1 MDSQAQPA
9 RAQEMGA
16 DVALPIL
23 SARGIEK
30 RYGGIVA
37 LRGVDLEV
45 RAGEVH
51 ALMGENGAGKST
63 LAKIVAGVQTADA
76 GTVTW
81 QGQEVTF
88 RSTREARDAGIAIV
102 LQELNLIPD
111 LSVAENIFLTHP
123 DTYAGGLFLKRGDI
137 NRRAEELFA
146 RLGWDTPVDPRRKIS
161 DLSVAEA
168 QMIEILRALSWDAKL
183 YILDEPTA
191 TLSKHE
197 VEVLFRM
204 IRRLK
209 ERGVSFL
216 LVTHRLEEV
225 FALSDRITV
234 YRDGANS
241 GQFETAKTTESE
253 LIRAMVGR
261 DLGDFFDVRQ
271 RAEPGEPILRVRN
284 LCRGSR
290 LRNCTLEVRRGEVV
304 GIAGLVGAGRTELI
318 RAIFG
323 ADKAERGEVTLRGRV
338 GLIGDPSRAIGES
351 TAMVPEDRKQH
362 GLLIELPIQHN
373 VSLVSLASKRGF
385 WLRKRAED
393 SLMQQMTERL
403 QIRAANVKQPAG
415 SLSGG
420 NQQKIVLAK
429 WLAIDPD
436 LLILDEPTR
445 GIDVGTKYEIYKLI
459 DGLVAQGKAVLMVS
473 SELPEVLAL
482 SDRILVM
489 RDGELVG
496 ELAHGEASEAA
507 ILEMAALTV
516 REPATAEV
524 A

>member
-1 MDSQAQPA
+1 MSEPERTPEQSIQ
-9 RAQEMGA
+9 
-16 DVALPIL
+16 PIL
-23 SARGIEK
+23 RASGIEK

-37 LRGVDLEV
+37 LRGVDLEI
-45 RAGEVH
+45 RPGEIH

-76 GTVTW
+76 GTIEW
-81 QGQEVTF
+81 QGAPVAF
-88 RSTREARDAGIAIV
+88 RATQEARDAGIAIV

-123 DTYAGGLFLKRGDI
+123 ESYAGGLFLKRRDI
-137 NRRAEELFA
+137 NRRAHELFD
-146 RLGWDTPVDPRRKIS
+146 RLGWDVPVDPARKVS
-161 DLSVAEA
+161 ELSVAEQ
-168 QMIEILRALSWDAKL
+168 QMVEILRALSWEAKL

-191 TLSKHE
+191 ALSSHE
-197 VEVLFRM
+197 VNVLFGM
-204 IRRLK
+204 IRRLR

-216 LVTHRLEEV
+216 LVTHRIEEV

-241 GQFETAKTTESE
+241 GVFETSQTTERQ

-261 DLGDFFDVRQ
+261 DLGDFFGVRE
-271 RAEPGEPILRVRN
+271 RNEPGEPILTVTG
-284 LCRGSR
+284 LSRGQR
-290 LRNCTLEVRRGEVV
+290 LRNCSLTVRRGEVV

-323 ADKAERGEVTLRGRV
+323 ADKADRGAVELRGRA
-338 GLIGDPSRAIGES
+338 GLLGNPSQAIAQS
-351 TAMVPEDRKQH
+351 AAMVPEDRKAQ
-362 GLLIELPIQHN
+362 GLLIDLPITHN
-373 VSLVSLASKRGF
+373 ISMVGLTTSRGF
-385 WLRKRAED
+385 WLRKRAERD
-393 SLMQQMTERL
+393 LMTRMTERL
-403 QIRAANVKQPAG
+403 QIRAGDPRKAAG

-459 DGLVAQGKAVLMVS
+459 DVLVAQGRGVLLVS

-496 ELAHGEASEAA
+496 ELNHAEADEAT
-507 ILEMAALTV
+507 ILELAAQGAAV
-516 REPATAEV
+516 APDAEV